1 MRSFNILDL
10 LALLTALQ
18 WTVALVILAL
28 AFGTPLAL
36 GLALL
41 RTGKTKVLRILSSS
55 FIQVI
60 QGIPLLGLL
69 MFFYFGIPVFLGYDI
84 PAMVAVGVAYAIYT
98 AAFLGDIWR
107 GGIQAI
113 KHAQWEAAACLGIS
127 KWHQFRYV
135 IAPQAF
141 RIALPATVGFL
152 VQLVK
157 NTSLASIVGFVE
169 LARAGQIVSAGTFQP
184 LLVYSIVAVIYFAVC
199 FPLTAWSR
207 KLEVQYNGAR

>member
-1 MRSFNILDL
+1 MRSFNLLDL
-10 LALLTALQ
+10 FALLTALQ
-18 WTVALVILAL
+18 WTIALVILAL
-28 AFGTPLAL
+28 ALGASLAL
-36 GLALL
+36 ILALARSGRAKIPL
-41 RTGKTKVLRILSSS
+41 IISSC
-55 FIQVI
+55 FIQII

-84 PAMVAVGVAYAIYT
+84 PAMAAVGVAYAVYT

-127 KWHQFRYV
+127 KWQQFRYV

-141 RIALPATVGFL
+141 RIALPASVGFL

-157 NTSLASIVGFVE
+157 NTSLASVVGFVE
-169 LARAGQIVSAGTFQP
+169 LARAGQIISAGTFQP
-184 LLVYSIVAVIYFAVC
+184 LLVYSIVAVIYFAAC
-199 FPLTAWSR
+199 FPLTMWSR
-207 KLEVQYNGAR
+207 KLEVQHNGAR

>member
-10 LALLTALQ
+10 FALLTALQ

-41 RTGKTKVLRILSSS
+41 RTGKTTVLRILSSS
-55 FIQVI
+55 FIQII

-199 FPLTAWSR
+199 FPLTTWSR

>member
-10 LALLTALQ
+10 FALLTALQ

-41 RTGKTKVLRILSSS
+41 RTGKTTVLRILSSS
-55 FIQVI
+55 FIQII

-113 KHAQWEAAACLGIS
+113 KHAQWEAAACLGIN

-199 FPLTAWSR
+199 FPLTTWSR

>member
-41 RTGKTKVLRILSSS
+41 RTGKTTVLRILSSS
-55 FIQVI
+55 FIQII

>member
-1 MRSFNILDL
+1 MRSFNLLDL
-10 LALLTALQ
+10 MALFTALQ
-18 WTVALVILAL
+18 WTIALVILAL
-28 AFGTPLAL
+28 ALGVPLAL
-36 GLALL
+36 ALALM
-41 RTGKTKVLRILSSS
+41 RSGKAVIPRILSA
-55 FIQVI
+55 FTIQII

-84 PAMVAVGVAYAIYT
+84 PAMAAVGIAYAIYT

-113 KHAQWEAAACLGIS
+113 KHAQWEAAACLGIT
-127 KWHQFRYV
+127 KWQQFRYV

-152 VQLVK
+152 VQLIK

-199 FPLTAWSR
+199 FPLTTWSR

>member
-55 FIQVI
+55 FIQII

>member
-10 LALLTALQ
+10 FALLTALQ

-41 RTGKTKVLRILSSS
+41 RTGKTTVLRILASCL
-55 FIQVI
+55 IQII